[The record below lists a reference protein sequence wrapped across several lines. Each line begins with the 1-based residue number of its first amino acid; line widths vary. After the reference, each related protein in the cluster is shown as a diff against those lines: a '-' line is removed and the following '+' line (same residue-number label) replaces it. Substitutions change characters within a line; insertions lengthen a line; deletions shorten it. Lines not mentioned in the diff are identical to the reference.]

1 MALFCLACTLLGLVM
16 GPNKKKQ
23 TNEDEDK
30 GESNNQTRR
39 ENPDKNLLFNIPF
52 LLMTLGNIPFAMAIY
67 ISYTY
72 IPSMAIQ
79 SGLSSSDASLLISV
93 VGISNSVGRF
103 VSGWVAGVEWTSALG
118 ITIVT
123 TAIASALCSSLPS
136 GSVYSVLLVLTAVF
150 GFIISSGPT
159 VSTPLIVDLLGI
171 HHLNSAFGILTFA
184 RGLAALIGPPA
195 AGAII
200 DCFSADFSLPFYIA
214 SVLFGVSAF
223 LHLVIWF
230 VNRRGYRPRD

>member
-1 MALFCLACTLLGLVM
+1 M
-16 GPNKKKQ
+16 
-23 TNEDEDK
+23 
-30 GESNNQTRR
+30 
-39 ENPDKNLLFNIPF
+39 
-52 LLMTLGNIPFAMAIY
+52 
-67 ISYTY
+67 
-72 IPSMAIQ
+72 
-79 SGLSSSDASLLISV
+79 
-93 VGISNSVGRF
+93 
-103 VSGWVAGVEWTSALG
+103 
-118 ITIVT
+118 
-123 TAIASALCSSLPS
+123 
-136 GSVYSVLLVLTAVF
+136 F

-171 HHLNSAFGILTFA
+171 HHLNSAFGNYYYIEGKTIIEIETTCTGILTFA

-230 VNRRGYRPRD
+230 VNRRGFRPRDGYTSL